1 MSANRNPLCIVGI
14 YSFSVHAFCY
24 VKHMSRQPEAL
35 SVLSCEN
42 INTKYYQQ
50 VILVF
55 AVSDGDQ
62 PSELLKDVIPEP
74 PKKLANALDEVM
86 DEVEKAES
94 DKVEVAESLGRA
106 AKVIK
111 NTEALV
117 SNTENQ

>member
-1 MSANRNPLCIVGI
+1 M
-14 YSFSVHAFCY
+14 
-24 VKHMSRQPEAL
+24 
-35 SVLSCEN
+35 
-42 INTKYYQQ
+42 
-50 VILVF
+50 
-55 AVSDGDQ
+55 
-62 PSELLKDVIPEP
+62 IPEP

-117 SNTENQ
+117 SNTEN